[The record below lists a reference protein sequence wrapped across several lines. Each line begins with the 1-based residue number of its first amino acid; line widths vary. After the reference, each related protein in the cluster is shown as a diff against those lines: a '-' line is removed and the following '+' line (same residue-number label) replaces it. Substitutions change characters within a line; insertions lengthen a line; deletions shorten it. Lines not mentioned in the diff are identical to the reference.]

1 MVAKMAARSRPGPND
16 RIVTSDSLNRY
27 CALGAGLNQY
37 CSAKSGR
44 LLFDSIAHGRR
55 VPIAE
60 KLAAQAQSVC
70 WRTTLSRSSQPILI
84 EEAHFVEF
92 AGSDHWR

>member
-1 MVAKMAARSRPGPND
+1 
-16 RIVTSDSLNRY
+16 LNRY
-27 CALGAGLNQY
+27 CALGAALNQY

-55 VPIAE
+55 VLIAA

-84 EEAHFVEF
+84 EEAH
-92 AGSDHWR
+92 WRNLRAQTIGDNTIGLRQDRRSA